1 MKVRWLLFT
10 LMILFQ
16 YGFAQT
22 QFENQLVYVQ
32 SLLAQEKYFDA
43 ITEAKR
49 LSFFDST
56 NRYAFIASKLIAESY
71 KQGAKLSE
79 AVHCFT
85 KAEISARN
93 EEDLFKT
100 KIEILRINIL
110 RHAFNLADHQL
121 NEMEKDPRFMAENS
135 TLQYWRGWNYLFHND
150 WEKAAEV
157 FGKIDSAATLKNICE
172 EVQKKKYSVSFAK
185 GLSVVFPGAGQFYT
199 GNYVSGIIS
208 LGWNVLLGYLTV
220 QAFSAERV
228 FDGMVVGSMLWLRFY
243 NGNLSNAEKF
253 AVEKNEL
260 IKNET
265 LDYLQKNYQGLKP

>member
-1 MKVRWLLFT
+1 MKPAQLFF
-10 LMILFQ
+10 ILIICT
-16 YGFAQT
+16 GASFAQLQLEK
-22 QFENQLVYVQ
+22 QFAYAK
-32 SLLAQEKYFDA
+32 SLFAQEKYFDA

-49 LSFFDST
+49 LAFFDST
-56 NRYAFIASKLIAESY
+56 NQYSFKASKLIAESY
-71 KQGAKLSE
+71 RQGAKLSE
-79 AVHCFT
+79 AVHYYT
-85 KAEISARN
+85 KAEIAATKV
-93 EEDLFKT
+93 EDLFKT
-100 KIEILRINIL
+100 KIEIVKINIL
-110 RHAFNLADHQL
+110 RRAFNLADHQL
-121 NEMEKDPRFMAENS
+121 NEMEEDPRFVTENS
-135 TLQYWRGWNYLFHND
+135 SLQYWRGWNYLFHDD

-185 GLSVVFPGAGQFYT
+185 GLSVVLPGAGQFYT
-199 GNYVSGIIS
+199 GNYVSGILS
-208 LGWNVLLGYLTV
+208 LSWNVLLGYLTV

>member
-1 MKVRWLLFT
+1 VKSRCFLF
-10 LMILFQ
+10 ILVIFFQ
-16 YGFAQT
+16 QGFAQI
-22 QFENQLVYVQ
+22 QLEKQ
-32 SLLAQEKYFDA
+32 LILAESLFAQEKYFDA

-49 LSFFDST
+49 LSFFDSA
-56 NRYAFIASKLIAESY
+56 NQYSFKVYNLIAESY
-71 KQGAKLSE
+71 RQGGKLSE
-79 AVHCFT
+79 AVHYFT
-85 KAEISARN
+85 KAEIAADN
-93 EEDLFKT
+93 KKDLFRT
-100 KIEILRINIL
+100 KIEIVKINIL

-121 NEMEKDPRFMAENS
+121 TEMERDPRFVSENS
-135 TLQYWRGWNYLFHND
+135 SLQYWRGWNYLFHDD
-150 WEKAAEV
+150 WQEAAEV

-185 GLSVVFPGAGQFYT
+185 GLSVVLPGAGQIYT
-199 GNYVSGIIS
+199 GNYVSGILS
-208 LGWNVLLGYLTV
+208 LGWNALFAYLTV

-228 FDGMVVGSMLWLRFY
+228 FDGMAVGTLLWLRFY

>member
-1 MKVRWLLFT
+1 VKYARLFFVFIIFTEVGLAQLQLEKQFAYAET
-10 LMILFQ
+10 LF
-16 YGFAQT
+16 
-22 QFENQLVYVQ
+22 V
-32 SLLAQEKYFDA
+32 QEKYYDA

-49 LSFFDST
+49 LAFFDTTHQYSFKA
-56 NRYAFIASKLIAESY
+56 NNLIAESY
-71 KQGAKLSE
+71 RQGGKLSE
-79 AVHCFT
+79 AVHYFT
-85 KAEISARN
+85 RAEISSHDKM
-93 EEDLFKT
+93 ELFST
-100 KIEILRINIL
+100 KIEIIKINIL
-110 RHAFNLADHQL
+110 RRAFSLVNHQL
-121 NEMEKDPRFMAENS
+121 NEIEKDARFAADS
-135 TLQYWRGWNYLFHND
+135 SSLQYWRGWNYLFHDD

-185 GLSVVFPGAGQFYT
+185 GLSVVLPGAGQFYT
-199 GNYVSGIIS
+199 DEYVSGFLS

-220 QAFSAERV
+220 QAFSADRV
-228 FDGMVVGSMLWLRFY
+228 FDGMAVGTLLWLRFY

>member
-1 MKVRWLLFT
+1 MKSRCFLF
-10 LMILFQ
+10 ILVIFFQ
-16 YGFAQT
+16 QGFAQI
-22 QFENQLVYVQ
+22 QLEKQ
-32 SLLAQEKYFDA
+32 LILAESLFAQEKYFDA

-49 LSFFDST
+49 LSFFDSA
-56 NRYAFIASKLIAESY
+56 NQYSFKVYNLIAESY
-71 KQGAKLSE
+71 RQGGKLSE
-79 AVHCFT
+79 AVHYFT
-85 KAEISARN
+85 KAEIAADN
-93 EEDLFKT
+93 KKDLFRT
-100 KIEILRINIL
+100 KIEIVKINIL

-121 NEMEKDPRFMAENS
+121 TEMERDPRFVSENS
-135 TLQYWRGWNYLFHND
+135 SLQYWRGWNYLFHDD
-150 WEKAAEV
+150 WQEAAEV

-185 GLSVVFPGAGQFYT
+185 GLSVVLPGAGQIYT
-199 GNYVSGIIS
+199 GNYVSGILS
-208 LGWNVLLGYLTV
+208 LGWNALFAYLTV

-228 FDGMVVGSMLWLRFY
+228 FDGMAVGTLLWLRFY

>member
-1 MKVRWLLFT
+1 MKLRWLLFFFII
-10 LMILFQ
+10 LMKENFSQIEFEKQLAYTESLF
-16 YGFAQT
+16 T
-22 QFENQLVYVQ
+22 
-32 SLLAQEKYFDA
+32 QEKYFDA

-56 NRYAFIASKLIAESY
+56 KQFSYSTNKLIAEAY
-71 KQGAKLSE
+71 RKGGKLSE
-79 AVHCFT
+79 AVHYYT
-85 KAEISARN
+85 KAEIAATKV
-93 EEDLFKT
+93 EDLFKT
-100 KIEILRINIL
+100 KIEIVKINIL
-110 RHAFNLADHQL
+110 RRAFSLADHQL
-121 NEMEKDPRFMAENS
+121 NEMEEDPRFVTENS
-135 TLQYWRGWNYLFHND
+135 SLQYWRGWNYLFHDD
-150 WEKAAEV
+150 WEKAAAV

-172 EVQKKKYSVSFAK
+172 EVQKKKYSVSFVK
-185 GLSVVFPGAGQFYT
+185 GLSVVLPGAGQFFT
-199 GNYVSGIIS
+199 GNYVSGILS
-208 LGWNVLLGYLTV
+208 LSWNVLLGYLTV